1 MTWQTLV
8 IYNMKHTYTIQIS
21 ENWQS
26 IQELL
31 KLYNLLWSQKK
42 KNYWIPLTTIVD
54 LVWECWKVVETESIN
69 EKKRGKGK
77 WKRKQQ
83 NSISIVSS
91 NSITRIDCSNKKS
104 ISRVS
109 DDLNNKKRLL
119 LFKMEMCYKWEFILI
134 KLWWF

>member
-91 NSITRIDCSNKKS
+91 NSITRIDCRNKES

>member
-54 LVWECWKVVETESIN
+54 LVRECWKVVETESIN

-91 NSITRIDCSNKKS
+91 NSITRIDCRNKKS

-134 KLWWF
+134 KLWWL

>member
-1 MTWQTLV
+1 
-8 IYNMKHTYTIQIS
+8 MKHTYTIQIS

-26 IQELL
+26 IQELS

-91 NSITRIDCSNKKS
+91 NSITRIDCRNKES

>member
-26 IQELL
+26 IQELS

-54 LVWECWKVVETESIN
+54 LVRECWKVVETESIN

-134 KLWWF
+134 KLWWL

>member
-1 MTWQTLV
+1 
-8 IYNMKHTYTIQIS
+8 MKP
-21 ENWQS
+21 
-26 IQELL
+26 
-31 KLYNLLWSQKK
+31 KK

-54 LVWECWKVVETESIN
+54 LVRECWKVVETESIN

-109 DDLNNKKRLL
+109 DDLNNKKGLL

>member
-26 IQELL
+26 IQELS
-31 KLYNLLWSQKK
+31 KLYNLLWSQK

-54 LVWECWKVVETESIN
+54 LVRECWKVVETESIN

-91 NSITRIDCSNKKS
+91 NSITRIDCRNKES

>member
-26 IQELL
+26 IQELS

-134 KLWWF
+134 KLWWL

>member
-1 MTWQTLV
+1 
-8 IYNMKHTYTIQIS
+8 MKHTYTIQIS

>member
-54 LVWECWKVVETESIN
+54 LVRECWKVVETESIN

-91 NSITRIDCSNKKS
+91 NSITRIDCRNKES

-134 KLWWF
+134 KLWWL

>member
-54 LVWECWKVVETESIN
+54 LVRECWKVVETESIN

>member
-1 MTWQTLV
+1 
-8 IYNMKHTYTIQIS
+8 MKHTYTIQIS

-54 LVWECWKVVETESIN
+54 LVRECWKVVETESIN

-91 NSITRIDCSNKKS
+91 NSITRIDCRNKES

>member
-26 IQELL
+26 IQELS

-91 NSITRIDCSNKKS
+91 NSITRIDCRNKKS

>member
-1 MTWQTLV
+1 
-8 IYNMKHTYTIQIS
+8 MKHTYTIQIS

-54 LVWECWKVVETESIN
+54 LVRECWKVVETESIN

-91 NSITRIDCSNKKS
+91 NSITRIDCRNKKS

>member
-26 IQELL
+26 IQELS

-91 NSITRIDCSNKKS
+91 NSITRIDCRNKES

>member
-1 MTWQTLV
+1 
-8 IYNMKHTYTIQIS
+8 MKHTYTIQIS

-26 IQELL
+26 IQELS

-91 NSITRIDCSNKKS
+91 NSITRIDCRNKKS

>member
-1 MTWQTLV
+1 
-8 IYNMKHTYTIQIS
+8 MKHTYTIQIS

-26 IQELL
+26 IQELS

>member
-26 IQELL
+26 IQELS

-54 LVWECWKVVETESIN
+54 LVRECWKVVETESIN

-91 NSITRIDCSNKKS
+91 NSITRIDCRNKKS

-109 DDLNNKKRLL
+109 DDLNNKKGLL
-119 LFKMEMCYKWEFILI
+119 LFKLEMCYKWEFILI
-134 KLWWF
+134 KLWWL

>member
-26 IQELL
+26 IQELS

-54 LVWECWKVVETESIN
+54 LVRECWKVVETESIN

-91 NSITRIDCSNKKS
+91 NSITRIDCRNKES

>member
-1 MTWQTLV
+1 
-8 IYNMKHTYTIQIS
+8 MKHTYTIQIS

-91 NSITRIDCSNKKS
+91 NSITRIDCRNKES

>member
-26 IQELL
+26 IQELS

-54 LVWECWKVVETESIN
+54 LVRECWKVVETESIN

>member
-1 MTWQTLV
+1 
-8 IYNMKHTYTIQIS
+8 MKHTYTIQIS

-26 IQELL
+26 IQELS

-54 LVWECWKVVETESIN
+54 LVRECWKVVETESIN

-91 NSITRIDCSNKKS
+91 NSITRIDCRNKKS

>member
-26 IQELL
+26 IQELS